1 MSSKAKHKRIPAPS
15 PTRLRLATATA
26 AAAALTG
33 GLFVATAGSASAA
46 TAQVAASDADFNGD
60 GLADVAVSAS
70 NAYVNGKAQAGQVSV
85 LYGGGKHATISQN
98 TAGVPGTA
106 EAGDYFGGDTAYGD
120 FDGDG
125 YDDLA
130 VGASGE
136 DVGSD
141 KDGGTVAV
149 LWGSPNGLT
158 GGTTVTDPRA
168 SAHDHFGA
176 ILQAADLDGDHKA
189 DLAVATPNSAT
200 VDVLRGGSLRAGGK
214 NGAYTVSAPVWSGSG
229 DGIRNLHSGDI
240 NGDGIDD
247 LLVNGFEKDT
257 DDAWDANFYLPGTS
271 SGVKAT
277 GYVKLPAGI
286 ITDVGDVDGDG
297 KGDVVIGVAWDATTG
312 VPGSQKG
319 GAVRI
324 AHGSASGPVTSG
336 VQTIDQ
342 DTAGVPGGGENG
354 DAFGAEL
361 DLGDVNG
368 DGRLDLVV
376 GTPGEDLDGITNA
389 GAITVLYGSAD
400 GSGIT
405 GTGAKF
411 YSQDTPGVPN
421 SNEKNDYFG
430 TDVHVDDLDGDGRG
444 DVVVGA
450 SGENGDN
457 GAVYALHSNT
467 NDTLSSSAGIYTST
481 LGISTSGT
489 PLLGQ
494 NFSD

>member
-1 MSSKAKHKRIPAPS
+1 MAKHRRIPAPS
-15 PTRLRLATATA
+15 PTRIRLVTATA

-46 TAQVAASDADFNGD
+46 TPGVAASDADFNGD
-60 GLADVAVSAS
+60 GVADVAVSAS
-70 NAYVNGKAQAGQVSV
+70 WASVSGHSKAGQISV
-85 LYGGGKHATISQN
+85 LYGGGKHTTISQN
-98 TAGVPGTA
+98 TAGVPGSA
-106 EAGDYFGGDTAYGD
+106 ESSDFFGADSAYGD
-120 FDGDG
+120 FNNDG

-130 VGASGE
+130 VGAPGE

-141 KDGGTVAV
+141 ADGGTAAI
-149 LWGSPNGLT
+149 LYGSPNGLT
-158 GGTTVTDPRA
+158 GGKTVTDPRA
-168 SAHDHFGA
+168 SAHDHFGSMLEA
-176 ILQAADLDGDHKA
+176 GDFDGDGKD

-200 VDVLRGGSLRAGGK
+200 VDVLRGGTGS
-214 NGAYTVSAPVWSGSG
+214 AYTVGAPVWSGGG

-247 LLVNGFEKDT
+247 LLVNGFEKDS
-257 DDAWDANFYLPGTS
+257 DVGWDANFYLPGTS
-271 SGVKAT
+271 SGVTAN

-286 ITDVGDVDGDG
+286 ITDVGDIDGDG
-297 KGDVVIGVAWDATTG
+297 DGDVVLGLSWDASSE
-312 VPGSQKG
+312 VPGAQKG
-319 GAVRI
+319 GAVLI
-324 AHGSASGPVTSG
+324 AHGSPSGPVASG

-342 DTAGVPGGGENG
+342 DTAGVPGGGETG

-361 DLGDVNG
+361 DLGDING
-368 DGRLDLVV
+368 DGHLDLVV
-376 GTPGEDLDGITNA
+376 GTPGEDLDGITNTGSA
-389 GAITVLYGSAD
+389 TVLYGAAD

-405 GTGAKF
+405 GAGAKF

-430 TDVHVDDLDGDGRG
+430 TDVHIDDLDDDGRG
-444 DVVVGA
+444 DVVIGA

-467 NDTLSSSAGIYTST
+467 DGSLSSSGGIYTST

-489 PLLGQ
+489 PLLGS